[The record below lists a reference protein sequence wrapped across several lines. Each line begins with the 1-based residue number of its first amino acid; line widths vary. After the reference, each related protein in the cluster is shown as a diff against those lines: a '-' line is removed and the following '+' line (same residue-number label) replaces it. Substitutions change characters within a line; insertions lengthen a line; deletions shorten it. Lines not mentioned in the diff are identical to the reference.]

1 MIRWQTLTLCLAVA
15 ALVACGGT
23 TAVAP
28 PKPLAEATS
37 TSAAVAAA
45 PTRSNALAS
54 TAPTARAVT
63 ATAAAPRPP
72 IPTTMTVAVPRS
84 AAPSA
89 APSTAPT
96 VASST
101 PPRSSAPTPAPTGGG
116 VGVTPPAGPTAVPQ
130 PKGTIPA
137 GWLTY
142 RGPTYFPFAIA
153 YPPDWTVDDSLLP
166 EQHVVVFYG
175 PDSGTYN
182 EEIYIELGDTVTGAN
197 IDVQRD
203 QFFYERTDF
212 CVARGI
218 EYTNRRTIS
227 GETFAVLG
235 GTCEAGNALSFM
247 LAALGLK
254 GGDEWRI
261 LMRTPYDRKDER
273 LRDIF
278 DPMLATLNIYA
289 RAPE

>member
-23 TAVAP
+23 TAVVP
-28 PKPLAEATS
+28 PKSLAEATS

-45 PTRSNALAS
+45 PTRSNAP
-54 TAPTARAVT
+54 APPARAVT
-63 ATAAAPRPP
+63 ATTAAPRPP
-72 IPTTMTVAVPRS
+72 VPTTMTVAVPRS

-96 VASST
+96 VASSAPT
-101 PPRSSAPTPAPTGGG
+101 APPRSGAPTPAPTGGG
-116 VGVTPPAGPTAVPQ
+116 AGVTPPAGPAAVPQ

-142 RGPTYFPFAIA
+142 RGPVYFPFAIA

-166 EQHVVVFYG
+166 EQRVVVFYG
-175 PDSGTYN
+175 PDSGVYN
-182 EEIYIELGDTVTGAN
+182 EEIYIELGQTETGAD

-203 QFFYERTDF
+203 QFFYSRTDF
-212 CVARGI
+212 CIERGI
-218 EYTNRRTIS
+218 EYTTRRTLS
-227 GETFAVLG
+227 GVPFALLG
-235 GTCEAGNALSFM
+235 ATCEGGDALTF
-247 LAALGLK
+247 LQVALGLN
-254 GGDEWRI
+254 GGDEWSVS
-261 LMRTPYDRKDER
+261 MRTPYDRKATR

>member
-28 PKPLAEATS
+28 PKSLAEATS
-37 TSAAVAAA
+37 TSAAAAA
-45 PTRSNALAS
+45 PPRSGAP
-54 TAPTARAVT
+54 APTTRATTTV
-63 ATAAAPRPP
+63 ASQPSSPA
-72 IPTTMTVAVPRS
+72 TMTVAVPRS

-89 APSTAPT
+89 APGTAPT
-96 VASST
+96 VVSSAA
-101 PPRSSAPTPAPTGGG
+101 PRSSAPTAAPTGGG
-116 VGVTPPAGPTAVPQ
+116 AGVTPSAGPTAVPQ

-142 RGPTYFPFAIA
+142 RGPVSFPFAIA

-166 EQHVVVFYG
+166 EQRVVVFYG
-175 PDSGTYN
+175 PDSGVYS
-182 EEIYIELGDTVTGAN
+182 EEIYIELGQTETGAD

-203 QFFYERTDF
+203 LFFYSRTDF
-212 CVARGI
+212 CVERGI
-218 EYTNRRTIS
+218 EYTTRRTLS
-227 GETFAVLG
+227 GVPFALLG
-235 GTCEAGNALSFM
+235 ATCEGGNALTF
-247 LAALGLK
+247 LQVALGLN
-254 GGDEWRI
+254 GGDEWSI
-261 LMRTPYDRKDER
+261 SMRTPYDRKAER

-289 RAPE
+289 RVPE